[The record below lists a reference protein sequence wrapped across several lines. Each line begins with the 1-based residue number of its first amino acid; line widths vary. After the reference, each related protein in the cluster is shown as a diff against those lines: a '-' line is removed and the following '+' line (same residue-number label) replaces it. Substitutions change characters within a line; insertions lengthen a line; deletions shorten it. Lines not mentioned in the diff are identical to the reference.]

1 MSDIVETVSC
11 KPIPKH
17 VKAIV
22 LEICCNDL
30 DGNDLEVPYVRYRL
44 EE

>member
-1 MSDIVETVSC
+1 MSGKS
-11 KPIPKH
+11 IPKH

-30 DGNDLEVPYVRYRL
+30 DGNDVEVPYVRYNL
-44 EE
+44 HE